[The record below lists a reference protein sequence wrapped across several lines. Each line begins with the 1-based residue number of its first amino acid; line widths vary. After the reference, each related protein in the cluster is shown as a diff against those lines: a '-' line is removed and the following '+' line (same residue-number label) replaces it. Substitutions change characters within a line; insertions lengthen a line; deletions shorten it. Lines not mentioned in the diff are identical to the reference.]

1 MSAIATMHAVVLECP
16 DPAALADFY
25 SKLLGW
31 PVVRQDPDWAT
42 IRPDKDDGM
51 RLSFQ
56 RAPEYEAPI
65 WPDPAS
71 SMQFHL
77 DVTVPDLD
85 RAEKEAQALGA
96 VKMEHQPD
104 PSDFRVYADPVGHLF
119 CLCVA

>member
-1 MSAIATMHAVVLECP
+1 MTGIAAMHAVVLECP

-31 PVVRQDPDWAT
+31 PVVRHEPDWT
-42 IRPDKDDGM
+42 TVRPEKEDGM

-56 RAPEYEAPI
+56 QAPGYRPPV

-77 DVTVPDLD
+77 DVTVADLD
-85 RAEKEAQALGA
+85 RAEVAAQALGA
-96 VKMEHQPD
+96 VKMAYQPEPD
-104 PSDFRVYADPVGHLF
+104 NFRVYADPVGHIF
-119 CLCVA
+119 CLCAE

>member
-1 MSAIATMHAVVLECP
+1 MTGIATMHAVVLECP

-25 SKLLGW
+25 SRLLGW
-31 PVVRQDPDWAT
+31 PVTDNSPDWAT
-42 IRPDKDDGM
+42 VRAGDEQSL

-56 RAPEYEAPI
+56 QAPDYRAPV

-85 RAEKEAQALGA
+85 RAEEQALALGA
-96 VKMEHQPD
+96 TKMAHQPSPD
-104 PSDFRVYADPVGHLF
+104 DFRVFSDPVGHIF
-119 CLCVA
+119 CLCA

>member
-1 MSAIATMHAVVLECP
+1 MSGIATMNQVVLECP

-31 PVVRQDPDWAT
+31 PVVRDEPDWAT
-42 IRPDKDDGM
+42 VRAGKEDGM

-56 RAPEYEAPI
+56 QAPGYQPPV

-85 RAEKEAQALGA
+85 RAEMEAQALGA
-96 VKMEHQPD
+96 VKMAHQPEPD
-104 PSDFRVYADPVGHLF
+104 NFRVYADPVGHIF
-119 CLCVA
+119 CLCIE